1 MSPAGTDTK
10 VRIMLGLRGPSRPRP
25 GLLGGRVEV
34 AARTAI
40 TARAAIGACLLAAGG
55 AAIAGCDQPASAA
68 PAIELGSASIPQPDV
83 GGTTDAFLVIRNNGP
98 ANRLISVRTSDGG
111 RVAFRAPAGSG
122 SGMRTVPDIGIPARA
137 VVRLVPDGP
146 HLEITGAGP
155 MRGSTLITLT
165 LVFAR
170 GGSFAVQAEITNPQS
185 GGSSYF

>member
-1 MSPAGTDTK
+1 
-10 VRIMLGLRGPSRPRP
+10 MLGLRGPCRPRP
-25 GLLGGRVEV
+25 GLFRGRADV
-34 AARTAI
+34 AARTAIMARAVIRARAAI
-40 TARAAIGACLLAAGG
+40 TARAAIGACLLAAAA
-55 AAIAGCDQPASAA
+55 AAIAGCDQASAA

-155 MRGSTLITLT
+155 MRGGTLITLT